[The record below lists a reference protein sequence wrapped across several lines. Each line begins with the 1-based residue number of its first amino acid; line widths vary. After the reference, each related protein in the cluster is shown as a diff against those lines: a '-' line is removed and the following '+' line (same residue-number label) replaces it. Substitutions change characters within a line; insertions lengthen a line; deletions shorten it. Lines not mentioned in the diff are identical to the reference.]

1 MVEFKIQLDESV
13 VETFG
18 YKQVES
24 YLQDFVKK
32 MLLKAA
38 AQDVLED
45 LETIDLQNDKEWQT
59 ARHLAWQQEKHKY
72 LISK

>member
-13 VETFG
+13 VHTFG
-18 YKQVES
+18 HKRVES

-38 AQDVLED
+38 AQDILED
-45 LETIDLQNDKEWQT
+45 LNTIDLQNDKEWQT
-59 ARHLAWQQEKHKY
+59 ARNLAC
-72 LISK
+72 I

>member
-1 MVEFKIQLDESV
+1 
-13 VETFG
+13 
-18 YKQVES
+18 
-24 YLQDFVKK
+24 

-59 ARHLAWQQEKHKY
+59 ARHLAWQQEKDKY
-72 LISK
+72 LADK